1 LGKNGSGWNDDAGDS
16 DDNVEGGVDVMML
29 VMMMM
34 MMMIVMV
41 ELTISMSV
49 MVLVNELLF

>member
-34 MMMIVMV
+34 MTIVMV